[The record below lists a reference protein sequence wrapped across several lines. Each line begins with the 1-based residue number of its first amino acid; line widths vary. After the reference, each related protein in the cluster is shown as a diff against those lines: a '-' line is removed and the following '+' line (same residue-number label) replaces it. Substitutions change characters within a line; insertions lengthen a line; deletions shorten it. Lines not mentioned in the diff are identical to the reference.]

1 MKRSFTAILMCGLL
15 GASLLQTAATPQ
27 LEISDG
33 VTTTIVVTD
42 EGPMDSNP
50 TVGAI
55 TYIGPV
61 GPNWSLNVT
70 TGLTKPAAGSAAA
83 PELDV
88 STSSTSQAA
97 GNLLIELTDSDF
109 VSSGSAQ
116 ADIGGT
122 TVGTVSYRT
131 FVDPNNVNFAET
143 TMITSQGPF
152 GP

>member
-42 EGPMDSNP
+42 QGPMDSNP

-61 GPNWSLNVT
+61 GPNWSLNIT
-70 TGLTKPAAGSAAA
+70 TGLTKPQIGSATP
-83 PELDV
+83 PELDINT
-88 STSSTSQAA
+88 STTSTAA

-109 VSSGSAQ
+109 VSIGSAQ
-116 ADIGGT
+116 ADIGGPT
-122 TVGTVSYRT
+122 LRT
-131 FVDPNNVNFAET
+131 HPPPTFFSSTKPNF
-143 TMITSQGPF
+143 SQTPL
-152 GP
+152 